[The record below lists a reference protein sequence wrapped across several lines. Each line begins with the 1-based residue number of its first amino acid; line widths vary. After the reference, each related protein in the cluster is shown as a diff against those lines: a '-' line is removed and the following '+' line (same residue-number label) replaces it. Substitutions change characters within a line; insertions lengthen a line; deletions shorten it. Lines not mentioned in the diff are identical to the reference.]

1 MQMLGV
7 WPCFLYFLYS
17 FGRGRGNWRSSAP
30 QNDSPPQVDPFP
42 APAVNDRQPP
52 SMDYYQQNNPAPPLD
67 VKMDVAN
74 EVPVSDSDTSMQEG
88 EQQPENRK
96 RPWEKPGGIKIKRK
110 KVPGAKNLKIRRYV
124 QPKNAVMCL
133 NELRP
138 GVTYTTEQEGGV
150 GQPFCISV
158 EVDTQKYR
166 GFGSSKQLAK
176 QAAAEAALISFV
188 KPPVTANSTENQE
201 EDKTPWATLASF
213 AIYKLFNDWRE
224 GRVGMCPP
232 PAQPYGTAVPP
243 GFQAF
248 LNQPV
253 GGGSAVKEES
263 PQAAAF
269 AEAICAHLG
278 GRAPSATGTDVKPDT
293 NSAFQATEPVKVPN
307 PAKQVPE
314 NAAGMHPVMVLHQ
327 MKPGLQYT
335 VSQTMREGKT
345 FFSVTVDIDG
355 KEFVGEGP
363 NVKKAKFFLA
373 KEAISGLYGVE
384 STFETPA

>member
-1 MQMLGV
+1 MDFYQ
-7 WPCFLYFLYS
+7 
-17 FGRGRGNWRSSAP
+17 
-30 QNDSPPQVDPFP
+30 QNLP
-42 APAVNDRQPP
+42 APAV
-52 SMDYYQQNNPAPPLD
+52 D
-67 VKMDVAN
+67 VKMD
-74 EVPVSDSDTSMQEG
+74 VPVSDSDASMQEG
-88 EQQPENRK
+88 EQQAETRK

-158 EVDTQKYR
+158 EVDSQKYR

-188 KPPVTANSTENQE
+188 KPPVTTNNTENQE

-243 GFQAF
+243 GYQAF
-248 LNQPV
+248 LNQQTV
-253 GGGSAVKEES
+253 GTTTVKEET

-278 GRAPSATGTDVKPDT
+278 GRAPNTPATDAKQDT
-293 NSAFQATEPVKVPN
+293 NLSFQSTEPMKVPN

-335 VSQTMREGKT
+335 VSQTMRESKP
-345 FFSVTVDIDG
+345 FFSVTADIDG
-355 KEFVGEGP
+355 KEFSGEGP

-373 KEAISGLYGVE
+373 KEAILGLYGVE
-384 STFETPA
+384 SSFETPA

>member
-1 MQMLGV
+1 MTHEL
-7 WPCFLYFLYS
+7 L
-17 FGRGRGNWRSSAP
+17 R
-30 QNDSPPQVDPFP
+30 QNYLFYVTLSPLQSN
-42 APAVNDRQPP
+42 A
-52 SMDYYQQNNPAPPLD
+52 M
-67 VKMDVAN
+67 
-74 EVPVSDSDTSMQEG
+74 VSDSDASMQEG
-88 EQQPENRK
+88 EQQPETRK
-96 RPWEKPGGIKIKRK
+96 RPWEKPGGIKVKRK

-158 EVDTQKYR
+158 EVPGAIDGQKYR

-188 KPPVTANSTENQE
+188 KPPVTTAENQE

-232 PAQPYGTAVPP
+232 PSQPYGAAIPP
-243 GFQAF
+243 GIKAF
-248 LNQPV
+248 LNQSIGPAATT
-253 GGGSAVKEES
+253 AVKEES

-269 AEAICAHLG
+269 TEAICAHLG
-278 GRAPSATGTDVKPDT
+278 GRAPNTPAVDPKS
-293 NSAFQATEPVKVPN
+293 TEPVKVPN

-314 NAAGMHPVMVLHQ
+314 SAAAMHPVMVLHQ
-327 MKPGLQYT
+327 MKPGLQYNINQTTRDNKPFFT
-335 VSQTMREGKT
+335 VTA
-345 FFSVTVDIDG
+345 DIDG
-355 KEFVGEGP
+355 KEFSGEGT

-373 KEAISGLYGVE
+373 KAAILGLYGVE
-384 STFETPA
+384 STFEITA

>member
-1 MQMLGV
+1 MR
-7 WPCFLYFLYS
+7 
-17 FGRGRGNWRSSAP
+17 GRGRGRNWRTAAVPDPPADAFSTPELNSQPDANLDFYQENSSDMAG
-30 QNDSPPQVDPFP
+30 QDNHNSDILASE
-42 APAVNDRQPP
+42 
-52 SMDYYQQNNPAPPLD
+52 MDL
-67 VKMDVAN
+67 KMEGQESNAM
-74 EVPVSDSDTSMQEG
+74 VSDSDASMQEG
-88 EQQPENRK
+88 EQQPETRK
-96 RPWEKPGGIKIKRK
+96 RPWEKPGGREDGIKVKRK

-158 EVDTQKYR
+158 EIDGQKYR

-188 KPPVTANSTENQE
+188 KPPVTTAENQE

-232 PAQPYGTAVPP
+232 PSQPYGAAIPP
-243 GFQAF
+243 GIKAF
-248 LNQPV
+248 LNQSIGPAATT
-253 GGGSAVKEES
+253 AVKEES

-269 AEAICAHLG
+269 TEAICAHLG
-278 GRAPSATGTDVKPDT
+278 GRAPNTPAVDPKS
-293 NSAFQATEPVKVPN
+293 TEPVKVPN

-314 NAAGMHPVMVLHQ
+314 SAAAMHPVMVLHQ
-327 MKPGLQYT
+327 MKPGLQYNINQTTRDNKPFFT
-335 VSQTMREGKT
+335 VTA
-345 FFSVTVDIDG
+345 DIDG
-355 KEFVGEGP
+355 KEFSGEGT

-373 KEAISGLYGVE
+373 KAAILGLYGVE
-384 STFETPA
+384 STFEITA